1 MKMIAVWNIAPCSLF
16 EVDPM
21 VKPVRIS
28 EKSVYFSETTRR
40 CILYGCYLR
49 MEKMF
54 TSFQTF
60 VLVMLSLW
68 VLSCELAG
76 WSVTHEA
83 RVPVILRTLM
93 IMISLVIINED
104 NKKRK
109 CIAPN
114 QNTLPFS
121 CVLSAIEFTAPKREQ
136 MCLLG
141 PLLSPLDMPVRSVA
155 QSGLIF
161 FINITAVP
169 LYY

>member
-28 EKSVYFSETTRR
+28 ETSVYFSETTRR
-40 CILYGCYLR
+40 CILDGCYLR
-49 MEKMF
+49 MDKMF
-54 TSFQTF
+54 PSFQTL

-104 NKKRK
+104 IKKRK
-109 CIAPN
+109 CIVPN
-114 QNTLPFS
+114 QNTYPTVFVCAFGHWVHCTEKGADVS
-121 CVLSAIEFTAPKREQ
+121 VRTAAFP
-136 MCLLG
+136 CLICQYGLLHSLG
-141 PLLSPLDMPVRSVA
+141 
-155 QSGLIF
+155 
-161 FINITAVP
+161 
-169 LYY
+169 